1 MENQLKSD
9 LLRIVDELAQ
19 HLGSIE
25 DILRPEVHAPLST
38 QEHILVM
45 KSTSDLIVQA
55 NLLGT
60 RVSESWQAAANA
72 EDESEGP
79 TGEIP

>member
-1 MENQLKSD
+1 
-9 LLRIVDELAQ
+9 
-19 HLGSIE
+19 
-25 DILRPEVHAPLST
+25 VHAPLST

-60 RVSESWQAAANA
+60 RVSESWQAAAKA